1 MPCRR
6 SRPLSCVL
14 VALKIGKLAAGAGD
28 YYTAMVA
35 DGAEEYYTT
44 TREAPGEWVG
54 STAQRLGLAGTVR
67 PDDFTPV
74 IEHRCDDLVI
84 SRCGSTPARIH
95 DAGFILRCRTGG
107 MEGVA
112 IFKEPG
118 FDEVRERVTRALG
131 ANREL

>member
-1 MPCRR
+1 M
-6 SRPLSCVL
+6 L

-74 IEHRCDDLVI
+74 IEHRCDEIYAGINRPRDTGPGAAHPLLERFAGPDGLTTDRCSSAASS
-84 SRCGSTPARIH
+84 SRAS
-95 DAGFILRCRTGG
+95 
-107 MEGVA
+107 A
-112 IFKEPG
+112 IFSPTAPPLRTSSSG
-118 FDEVRERVTRALG
+118 PT
-131 ANREL
+131 